1 MKQNFILDAG
11 KSLETEHL
19 INSKKEKDVIIKHF
33 LLTEKDEKIFQN
45 RKGDYFTISFTKD
58 ILYENKLVLEK
69 MKNLLNAIFQCI
81 NKFGL

>member
-19 INSKKEKDVIIKHF
+19 INSKKEKNVIIKHF
-33 LLTEKDEKIFQN
+33 LLTEKDEKTFQN